1 MRKPENRQL
10 NLDMDLRK
18 LTEQV
23 TALSVDVASFIRS
36 EAGKLTESRVASK
49 SANNLVT
56 HVDHVSEDRL
66 VEGLELL
73 LPEAGFIAEEGSGEQ
88 KERFNWVI
96 DPLDGTTNF
105 VHGVPCYCISIALLD
120 GTEPLLG
127 VVHEVTRDERFTA
140 WRGGGAYLNGLPIRV
155 SERTQLQDS
164 LLATGFPYDDF
175 GYEQEYMDLLREL
188 MHRTRGIRRLGS
200 AAADLA
206 YVACGRFEAF
216 YEYGLNSW
224 DVAAGVL
231 LVREAGGQVTGFRP
245 SKDPVFD
252 EEILASNNAI
262 HNELLEVIE
271 RNWQRQD

>member
-1 MRKPENRQL
+1 
-10 NLDMDLRK
+10 MDLQR

-23 TALSVDVASFIRS
+23 EALCIEVAAFIRY
-36 EAGKLTESRVASK
+36 EAGKFTEADVSTK

-56 HVDHVSEDRL
+56 HVDHTAEDRL
-66 VEGLELL
+66 VEALEKL
-73 LPEAGFIAEEGSGEQ
+73 LPEAGFIAEEGSGVQ
-88 KERFNWVI
+88 GKGLNWVI

-140 WRGGGAYLNGLPIRV
+140 WKGGGARMNGVPIHV
-155 SERTQLQDS
+155 SQRKELQES

-175 GYEQEYMDLLREL
+175 GHEAEYMDLLREL

-231 LVREAGGQVTGFRP
+231 LVREAGCKVSGLGP
-245 SKDPVFD
+245 KKDPVCD
-252 EEILASNNAI
+252 EEIVASNSAI
-262 HNELLEVIE
+262 HDELLAVIE

>member
-1 MRKPENRQL
+1 MELK
-10 NLDMDLRK
+10 K
-18 LTEQV
+18 LTDQV
-23 TALSVDVASFIRS
+23 EAICVEVAAFIRA
-36 EAGKLTESRVASK
+36 EAGKLTADGISEK

-56 HVDHVSEDRL
+56 HVDHTAEDRL
-66 VEGLELL
+66 VEALEKI
-73 LPEAGFIAEEGSGEQ
+73 LPEAGFIAEEGSGERG
-88 KERFNWVI
+88 EGLNWII

-105 VHGVPCYCISIALLD
+105 VHGIPCYCISIALVD
-120 GTEPLLG
+120 GTEPVLG

-140 WRGGGAYLNGLPIRV
+140 WKGGGAFLNGKRIQV
-155 SERTQLQDS
+155 SPRKELQES

-175 GYEQEYMDLLREL
+175 GYETEYMDLLREL

-231 LVREAGGQVTGFRP
+231 LVREAGGRVSGFAP

-252 EEILASNNAI
+252 EEIVASNRAV
-262 HNELLEVIE
+262 HDELLEVIE

>member
-1 MRKPENRQL
+1 MELK
-10 NLDMDLRK
+10 K

-23 TALSVDVASFIRS
+23 EAICVEVAAFIRA
-36 EAGKLTESRVASK
+36 EAGKLTADGITEK

-56 HVDHVSEDRL
+56 HVDHTAEDRL
-66 VEGLELL
+66 VEALEKI
-73 LPEAGFIAEEGSGEQ
+73 LPQAGFIAEEGSGE
-88 KERFNWVI
+88 KGEGLNWII

-105 VHGVPCYCISIALLD
+105 VHGIPCYCISIALVD
-120 GTEPLLG
+120 GTEPLVG

-140 WRGGGAYLNGLPIRV
+140 WKGGGAYLNGKRIQV
-155 SERTQLQDS
+155 SPRKELVES

-175 GYEQEYMDLLREL
+175 GYEAEYMDLLREL

-231 LVREAGGQVTGFRP
+231 LVREAGGRVSGFAP
-245 SKDPVFD
+245 SKDPLFD
-252 EEILASNNAI
+252 EEIVATNRAV
-262 HNELLEVIE
+262 HDELPEVIE

>member
-1 MRKPENRQL
+1 
-10 NLDMDLRK
+10 MDLK
-18 LTEQV
+18 KHTEQV
-23 TALSVDVASFIRS
+23 EAICIEIAEFIRG
-36 EAGKLTESRVASK
+36 EAGKLTEAGVSNK

-56 HVDHVSEDRL
+56 HVDHTAEDRL
-66 VEGLELL
+66 VEALEKV
-73 LPEAGFIAEEGSGEQ
+73 LPEAGFIAEEGSGERG
-88 KERFNWVI
+88 EGLNWII

-105 VHGVPCYCISIALLD
+105 VHGVPCYCISIALVD
-120 GTEPLLG
+120 GTEPILG
-127 VVHEVTRDERFTA
+127 VVHEITRDERFTA
-140 WRGGGAYLNGLPIRV
+140 WKGGGAYLNGEPIHV
-155 SERTQLQDS
+155 SPRKKLVDS

-175 GYEQEYMDLLREL
+175 GYEVEYLELLREL

-231 LVREAGGQVTGFRP
+231 LVREAGGMVSGFAP

-252 EEILASNNAI
+252 EEIVASNSAI
-262 HNELLEVIE
+262 HEELLEVIE
-271 RNWQRQD
+271 RNWARRD

>member
-1 MRKPENRQL
+1 
-10 NLDMDLRK
+10 MDLRK

-23 TALSVDVASFIRS
+23 TAISVDVASFIRS
-36 EAGKLTESRVASK
+36 EAGKLTETRVSAK
-49 SANNLVT
+49 SLNNLVT

-66 VEGLELL
+66 VEGLEKLM
-73 LPEAGFIAEEGSGEQ
+73 PEAGFIAEEGSGEQ
-88 KERFNWVI
+88 AERFNWVI

-120 GTEPLLG
+120 GSEPLLG

-155 SERTQLQDS
+155 SERATLQDS

-252 EEILASNNAI
+252 EEILASNSAI

>member
-1 MRKPENRQL
+1 MELK
-10 NLDMDLRK
+10 K

-23 TALSVDVASFIRS
+23 EAICVEVATFIRA
-36 EAGKLTESRVASK
+36 EAGKLTADGITEK

-56 HVDHVSEDRL
+56 HVDHTAEDRL
-66 VEGLELL
+66 VEALERL
-73 LPEAGFIAEEGSGEQ
+73 LPEAGFIAEEGSGE
-88 KERFNWVI
+88 KGDGLNWII

-105 VHGVPCYCISIALLD
+105 VHGIPCYCISIALVD
-120 GTEPLLG
+120 GTEPILG

-140 WRGGGAYLNGLPIRV
+140 WKGGGAYMNGKRILV
-155 SERTQLQDS
+155 SPRKELQES

-175 GYEQEYMDLLREL
+175 GYEAEYMDLLREL

-231 LVREAGGQVTGFRP
+231 LVREAGGRVSGFAP
-245 SKDPVFD
+245 SKDPLFD
-252 EEILASNNAI
+252 EEIVATNRAV
-262 HNELLEVIE
+262 HDELLEVIE

>member
-1 MRKPENRQL
+1 
-10 NLDMDLRK
+10 MDLQQ

-23 TALSVDVASFIRS
+23 AALSAEVAAFIRD
-36 EAGKLTESRVASK
+36 EAGRLTEAGVSTK

-56 HVDHVSEDRL
+56 HVDHTAEDRL
-66 VEGLELL
+66 VEALERL
-73 LPEAGFIAEEGSGEQ
+73 LPDAGFIAEEGSGEQ
-88 KERFNWVI
+88 RDRFNWVI

-140 WRGGGAYLNGLPIRV
+140 WKNGGAWLNGQRIRV
-155 SERTQLQDS
+155 SDRKQLQES

-175 GYEQEYMDLLREL
+175 GYEAEYMDLLREL

-231 LVREAGGQVTGFRP
+231 LVREAGGRVSGFLP

-252 EEILASNNAI
+252 EEIVASNSAI
-262 HNELLEVIE
+262 HDELLEVIE

>member
-1 MRKPENRQL
+1 
-10 NLDMDLRK
+10 MDLKK

-23 TALSVDVASFIRS
+23 EALCIEIAAFIRD
-36 EAGKLTESRVASK
+36 EAGKFTEEGVSNK

-56 HVDHVSEDRL
+56 HVDHTAEDRL
-66 VEGLELL
+66 VEALEKI
-73 LPEAGFIAEEGSGEQ
+73 LPNAGFIAEEGSGERG
-88 KERFNWVI
+88 EGLNWII

-105 VHGVPCYCISIALLD
+105 VHGVPCYCISIALVD

-140 WRGGGAYLNGLPIRV
+140 WKGGGAFMNGAPIHV
-155 SERTQLQDS
+155 SARKKLEDS

-175 GYEQEYMDLLREL
+175 GHEAEYMDLLREL

-231 LVREAGGQVTGFRP
+231 LVREAGGMVSGFHP

-252 EEILASNNAI
+252 EEIVASNSAV
-262 HNELLEVIE
+262 HTELLEAIE

>member
-1 MRKPENRQL
+1 
-10 NLDMDLRK
+10 MDLKK

-23 TALSVDVASFIRS
+23 EALCIEVAVFIRD
-36 EAGKLTESRVASK
+36 EAGKLTEAGVSTK

-56 HVDHVSEDRL
+56 HVDHTAEDRL
-66 VEGLELL
+66 VEALEKI
-73 LPEAGFIAEEGSGEQ
+73 LPNAGFIAEEGSGERG
-88 KERFNWVI
+88 EGLNWII

-105 VHGVPCYCISIALLD
+105 VHGVPCYCISIALVD

-127 VVHEVTRDERFTA
+127 VVHEVTRNERFTA
-140 WRGGGAYLNGLPIRV
+140 WKGGGAYMNGEPIKV
-155 SERTQLQDS
+155 SARKKLEDS

-175 GYEQEYMDLLREL
+175 GYESEYMDLLREL

-231 LVREAGGQVTGFRP
+231 LVREAGGKVSGFQP

-252 EEILASNNAI
+252 EEIVATNSSV
-262 HNELLEVIE
+262 HDELLEAIE

>member
-1 MRKPENRQL
+1 
-10 NLDMDLRK
+10 MDLQR

-23 TALSVDVASFIRS
+23 GTICDGVAEFIREEAPKFT
-36 EAGKLTESRVASK
+36 EAGVSSK
-49 SANNLVT
+49 SLNNLVT
-56 HVDHVSEDRL
+56 HVDHTAEDRL
-66 VEGLELL
+66 VEELEKI

-88 KERFNWVI
+88 AAVLNWVI

-105 VHGVPCYCISIALLD
+105 VHGVPCYCISVALVND
-120 GTEPLLG
+120 KEPLLG
-127 VVHEVTRDERFTA
+127 VVLEVTRNEKFTA
-140 WRGGGAYLNGLPIRV
+140 FKGGGAFMNGTPIRV
-155 SERTQLQDS
+155 SQRKDLQDS

-175 GYEQEYMDLLREL
+175 MYESEYMDLLREL

-231 LVREAGGQVTGFRP
+231 LVREAGGRVSGFAP

-252 EEILASNNAI
+252 EEIVASNSVI
-262 HNELLEVIE
+262 HDQLLEVIE
-271 RNWQRQD
+271 RNWARQD

>member
-1 MRKPENRQL
+1 
-10 NLDMDLRK
+10 MDLERLTHLVATVASDIAEFIRAEAGR
-18 LTEQV
+18 LTE
-23 TALSVDVASFIRS
+23 
-36 EAGKLTESRVASK
+36 AGVSTK

-56 HVDHVSEDRL
+56 HVDHTAEDRI
-66 VEGLELL
+66 VEALERF
-73 LPEAGFIAEEGSGEQ
+73 LPGAGFIAEEGSGE
-88 KERFNWVI
+88 KGDGLNWVI

-127 VVHEVTRDERFTA
+127 VVHEVTRNEQFIA
-140 WRGGGAYLNGLPIRV
+140 WKGGGAWLNGQPIRV
-155 SERTQLQDS
+155 SQRRELVES

-175 GYEQEYMDLLREL
+175 GYEAEYMDLLREL

-224 DVAAGVL
+224 DVAGGVL
-231 LVREAGGQVTGFRP
+231 LVREAGGKVSGFAP

-252 EEILASNNAI
+252 EEIVATNSAI

>member
-1 MRKPENRQL
+1 MDKSQL
-10 NLDMDLRK
+10 EQLTKQVEAICVDIAAFIREEAPK
-18 LTEQV
+18 LTE
-23 TALSVDVASFIRS
+23 
-36 EAGKLTESRVASK
+36 AGVSSK

-56 HVDHVSEDRL
+56 HVDHTAEDRI
-66 VEGLELL
+66 VDALEKI
-73 LPEAGFIAEEGSGEQ
+73 LPDAGFIAEEGSGVQ
-88 KERFNWVI
+88 GAGLNWVI

-105 VHGVPCYCISIALLD
+105 VHGVPCYCISIALVD
-120 GTEPLLG
+120 GTEPILG
-127 VVHEVTRDERFTA
+127 VVLEVTRNERFTA
-140 WRGGGAYLNGLPIRV
+140 WKGGGAYLNGEPIRV
-155 SERTQLQDS
+155 SARKELQDS

-175 GYEQEYMDLLREL
+175 GYEAEYMDLLREL

-231 LVREAGGQVTGFRP
+231 LVREAGGKVSGFRIT
-245 SKDPVFD
+245 KDPVFD
-252 EEILASNNAI
+252 EEIVATNSAI
-262 HNELLEVIE
+262 HTELLEVIE